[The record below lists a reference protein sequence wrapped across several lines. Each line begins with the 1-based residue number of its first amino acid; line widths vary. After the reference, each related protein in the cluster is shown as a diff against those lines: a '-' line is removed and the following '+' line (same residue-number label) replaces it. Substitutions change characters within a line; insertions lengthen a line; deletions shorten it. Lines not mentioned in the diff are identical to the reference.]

1 MTTQETYRGVVHGS
15 MVELSQSPNI
25 PNGIEVDVII
35 KSTELTAEQR
45 QERLKALFGSCKEDA
60 DDLDDFLQWNTRQQK
75 RNRPETGS

>member
-1 MTTQETYRGVVHGS
+1 MTTHETYRGVVHGS

-35 KSTELTAEQR
+35 KCAELTAEQR

-60 DDLDDFLQWNTRQQK
+60 DDLDNFLHWNAQQRK
-75 RNRPETGS
+75 RNRTETES